1 MVPKQGKRLGAVRI
15 VLSAML
21 ASQIGLPGV
30 VFAVGDEQETLQY
43 LKSLSIEDLL
53 QAEITSVSKKS
64 ESLFTAAAA
73 VTVITNEDIERTG
86 ARSIPEALRL
96 VPGLAVSSID
106 GSRYAIGARGF
117 NEYFETKLLVLVD
130 GRSMYTPL
138 YSGVYWNS
146 LDTVMQDIERI
157 EVIRGPGATVWGA
170 NAVNGVINIIT
181 KNSSDTQGAMV
192 STSVG
197 SYGQPDISAR
207 YGGTLAGQTTY
218 RLYAKGYDRNNFET
232 STDEDAHDSSSSLRT
247 GFRLDNDLSSRDT
260 FSLQGEVFDGEA
272 DAEIMLT
279 GYLSPS
285 FIRTI
290 KDTEKYSGGHVLA
303 SWDHKFSARSNTTL
317 QMYYDRTD
325 RYNIVATEVRDT
337 VDIDFKNQ
345 LNLWDNH
352 EIVWGAGYRWTQ
364 DDLDGSVTTNFIPAS
379 EADELWS
386 TFIQDDINLVDDFA
400 WVTVGTKFEHNDYT
414 GFEVQPSIRFRLQP
428 DPKQLIWAAVSR
440 AVRTP
445 SRAESDVA
453 INLGA
458 GVDAQGNV
466 AVQRIEGS
474 DDFDSEILVAYEVGY
489 RWQVK
494 QSLSF
499 DLATYYNDYDQIRTL
514 ESKRNPFYEFGETP
528 VLVIPA
534 VFDNEAE
541 GESYGL
547 EIQSTWQ
554 PIDSLKFIGS
564 YSFIDL
570 DLDYKTGSVRAGQ
583 TLGSEDYAPTHQ
595 FQLRNYW
602 DLQSDLSLNSEFYYV
617 SDLGGGTIDSY
628 IRIDMQLSWQASDNL
643 RLTVGGEN
651 LFGPSHQEFFNSQSN
666 IIASQVPRTYWL
678 KAIFWF

>member
-1 MVPKQGKRLGAVRI
+1 MVPKQGKCLGAVRI
-15 VLSAML
+15 VVLGVL
-21 ASQIGLPGV
+21 VNQIGLSGAA
-30 VFAVGDEQETLQY
+30 FAVDDEQETLRY

-73 VTVITNEDIERTG
+73 ITVITDEDIERTG

-106 GSRYAIGARGF
+106 GSRYAIGSRGF
-117 NEYFETKLLVLVD
+117 NEYFETKLLVLLD

-146 LDTVMQDIERI
+146 LDTVMQDIDRI

-181 KNSSDTQGAMV
+181 KNSSETQGGMV

-197 SYGQPDISAR
+197 NYDQPDVSAR

-218 RLYAKGYDRNNFET
+218 RLYAKGYDRNNFDST
-232 STDEDAHDSSSSLRT
+232 TDEEAFDSSSSLRA
-247 GFRLDNDLSSRDT
+247 GFRLDNQQSPKDT
-260 FSLQGEVFDGEA
+260 FSLQSEVFDGEA
-272 DAEIMLT
+272 DVETMLT
-279 GYLSPS
+279 GYLNPP
-285 FIRTI
+285 FVRTT
-290 KDTEKYSGGHVLA
+290 KGTETYSGGHVLG
-303 SWDHKFSARSNTTL
+303 SWEHTFSAHSNTTL

-325 RYNIVATEVRDT
+325 RYSIVATEVRDT
-337 VDIDFKNQ
+337 VDFDFKNQ
-345 LNLWDNH
+345 LNFWDNH

-364 DDLDGSVTTNFIPAS
+364 DDIDGSTTISFNPVS

-386 TFIQDDINLVDDFA
+386 TFIQDDINLVDNFA
-400 WVTVGTKFEHNDYT
+400 WVTVGTKLEHNDYT
-414 GFEVQPSIRFRLQP
+414 GLEVQPSVRIRLQP

-445 SRAESDVA
+445 SRAENDAS

-458 GVDAQGNV
+458 SMDAQGDV
-466 AVQRIEGS
+466 AIQRLEGS
-474 DDFDSEILVAYEVGY
+474 EDFDSEILIAYELGY
-489 RWQVK
+489 RWQVR

-499 DLATYYNDYDQIRTL
+499 DLTTYYNDYDQIRTV
-514 ESKRNPFYEFGETP
+514 EPTGNVFYEFGEPP

-534 VFDNEAE
+534 EFDNEAE
-541 GESYGL
+541 GESYGF

-570 DLDYKTGSVRAGQ
+570 ELDYKSGSVRAGQ
-583 TLGSEDYAPTHQ
+583 SLESEDYAPTHQ
-595 FQLRNYW
+595 FQIRNYW
-602 DLQSDLSLNSEFYYV
+602 DLKSDLSLNSEFYYV
-617 SDLGGGTIDSY
+617 SDLGDGTIDSY
-628 IRIDMQLSWQASDNL
+628 IRIDMQLSWQALDNV
-643 RLTVGGEN
+643 RLTLGGEN
-651 LFGPSHQEFFNSQSN
+651 LFGPSHQEFFYSQSN
-666 IIASQVPRTYWL
+666 IVASEVPRTYWL
-678 KAIFWF
+678 KATFWF

>member
-1 MVPKQGKRLGAVRI
+1 MVPKQGKCLGAVRI
-15 VLSAML
+15 FLSAML
-21 ASQIGLPGV
+21 ASQIGLPGA

-73 VTVITNEDIERTG
+73 VTVITSEDIERTG

-181 KNSSDTQGAMV
+181 KNSSDTQGGMV
-192 STSVG
+192 STSAG
-197 SYGQPDISAR
+197 NYDQPNVSAR

-218 RLYAKGYDRNNFET
+218 RLYAKGYDRNNFEG
-232 STDEDAHDSSSSLRT
+232 STGEDAYDSSSSLRT
-247 GFRLDNDLSSRDT
+247 GFRLDNQQSSRDT
-260 FSLQGEVFDGEA
+260 FSLQGEIFDGEA
-272 DAEIMLT
+272 DAEIMLSVD
-279 GYLSPS
+279 LSPS

-290 KDTEKYSGGHVLA
+290 KDTETYSGGHVLG
-303 SWDHKFSARSNTTL
+303 SWGHKFSARSNTTL

-325 RYNIVATEVRDT
+325 RYSIVATEVRDT

-364 DDLDGSVTTNFIPAS
+364 DDLDGSVTTTFTPAN

-414 GFEVQPSIRFRLQP
+414 GFEVQPSVRFRLQP

-445 SRAESDVA
+445 SRAESDVT

-458 GVDAQGNV
+458 GIDAQGGV
-466 AVQRIEGS
+466 VVQRFEGS
-474 DDFDSEILVAYEVGY
+474 DDFDSEILIAYEVGY

-499 DLATYYNDYDQIRTL
+499 DLATYYNDYDQIRTV

-541 GESYGL
+541 GESYGF

-570 DLDYKTGSVRAGQ
+570 DLDYKSGSVRAGQ

-602 DLQSDLSLNSEFYYV
+602 DLQADLSLNSEFYYV

-651 LFGPSHQEFFNSQSN
+651 LFGPSHQEFFNSQAN

-678 KAIFWF
+678 KATFWF

>member
-1 MVPKQGKRLGAVRI
+1 MVVKQSGYLLGFRV
-15 VLSAML
+15 VLSVML
-21 ASQIGLPGV
+21 ASQIGLPGAA
-30 VFAVGDEQETLQY
+30 FAADDDQETLQY

-96 VPGLAVSSID
+96 VPGLDVSSID

-181 KNSSDTQGAMV
+181 KNSSETQGGMI
-192 STSVG
+192 STTVG
-197 SYGQPDISAR
+197 NYDQPDVSAR

-218 RLYAKGYDRNNFET
+218 RLYAKGYDRNNFDE
-232 STDEDAHDSSSSLRT
+232 STEGNAYDSSRSLRT
-247 GFRLDNDLSSRDT
+247 GFRLDNQQAARET
-260 FSLQGEVFDGEA
+260 FSLQGEVYDGEA
-272 DAEIMLT
+272 DVETMLT
-279 GYLSPS
+279 GHLSPP
-285 FIRTI
+285 FVRTSN
-290 KDTEKYSGGHVLA
+290 DTETYSGGHVLG
-303 SWDHKFSARSNTTL
+303 SWDHNFSDRSNTTL
-317 QMYYDRTD
+317 QLYYDRSD
-325 RYNIVATEVRDT
+325 RYSIVATEVRDT
-337 VDIDFKNQ
+337 VDVDFKNQ

-364 DDLDGSVTTNFIPAS
+364 DDIDGSVTTSFTPSS
-379 EADELWS
+379 EIDELWS
-386 TFIQDDINLVDDFA
+386 TFIQDDINLVENLA
-400 WVTVGTKFEHNDYT
+400 WVTVGTKIEHNDYT

-445 SRAESDVA
+445 SRAENDIS
-453 INLGA
+453 INLGT
-458 GVDAQGNV
+458 GVDAGGNV
-466 AVQRIEGS
+466 VVQRLEGN
-474 DDFDSEILVAYEVGY
+474 DDFDSEVLVAYELGY

-499 DLATYYNDYDQIRTL
+499 DLATYFNDYDQIRTI
-514 ESKRNPFYEFGETP
+514 ESKGNPFYLFGETP
-528 VLVIPA
+528 ALVMPA
-534 VFDNEAE
+534 TFDNEAE
-541 GESYGL
+541 GESYGF

-554 PIDSLKFIGS
+554 PVDSLKFIGAYS
-564 YSFIDL
+564 YIDL
-570 DLDYKTGSVRAGQ
+570 DLDYKSGSVRSRQ
-583 TLGSEDYAPTHQ
+583 SLGSEDFAPTHQ

-617 SDLGGGTIDSY
+617 SDLGDGKIDSY
-628 IRIDMQLSWQASDNL
+628 IRIDMQLSWQARDNV

-651 LFGPSHQEFFNSQSN
+651 LFGSSHQEFFNSQSN
-666 IIASQVPRTYWL
+666 IIASEVPRTYWL
-678 KAIFWF
+678 KAMFWF